1 MVAYSKIVA
10 HNEALKSTPN
20 LVAVFV
26 GATQGIGLG
35 TLKAFARHTSAPT
48 AYCVGRSP
56 ETLRR
61 IADELK
67 TLNPNGNYI
76 PIECADLTL
85 LKNVDSACQS
95 VTQKTEAGARK
106 VDLLCM
112 SAGFMSFSGRHET
125 PEGLDAQMS
134 IAYYSRM
141 RFAQNLLPLL
151 REAPAGRVVSVLSG
165 GSEGQLWADD
175 LELKDH
181 YSVSNVAGATGA
193 MNTFFMEELA
203 KKPENNKVS
212 FVHLLPGFV
221 GDTNIWNKTE
231 HLNAVY
237 RFLLGKVLTPIVA
250 AFIGMTSEQC
260 GERVLFA
267 ATEKSFGR
275 GTNEEMA
282 VGSDGSEGVGIYLV
296 HSDSSTVTG
305 PNVLA
310 KMRDEGMGKKVYDHT
325 EGEFRRVL
333 ST

>member
-1 MVAYSKIVA
+1 MVAYSKIIA
-10 HNEALKSTPN
+10 HNEALKSAPS

-35 TLKAFARHTSAPT
+35 TLKAFARHTSSPT
-48 AYCVGRSP
+48 AYCIGRSP
-56 ETLRR
+56 ETLQR

-67 TLNPNGNYI
+67 SLNPNGNYI

-85 LKNVDSACQS
+85 LKNVDLACHS
-95 VTQKTEAGARK
+95 VAQKAEVGSKRI
-106 VDLLCM
+106 DLLCM
-112 SAGFMSFSGRHET
+112 SAGFMSFSGRHDT

-141 RFAQNLLPLL
+141 RFAQNLLSLL

-165 GSEGQLWADD
+165 GSEGQLWAND

-181 YSVSNVAGATGA
+181 YGVSNVAGATGA

-203 KKPENNKVS
+203 KKPENSKVS

-237 RFLLGKVLTPIVA
+237 RFLLGKVVTPIVA

-260 GERVLFA
+260 GERVLYA

-275 GTNEEMA
+275 GAQEEIA
-282 VGSDGSEGVGIYLV
+282 IGSDGKKGVGMYLV
-296 HSDSSTVTG
+296 HSDSSAVTG
-305 PNVLA
+305 PAVLG
-310 KMRDEGMGKKVYDHT
+310 KMRGEGMGEKVYDHT
-325 EGEFRRVL
+325 EAEFKRIL